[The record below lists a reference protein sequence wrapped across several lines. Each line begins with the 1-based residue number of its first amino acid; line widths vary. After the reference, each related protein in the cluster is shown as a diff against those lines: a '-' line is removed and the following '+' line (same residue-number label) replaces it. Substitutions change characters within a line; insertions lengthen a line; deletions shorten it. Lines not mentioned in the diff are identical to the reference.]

1 MIARAVQIV
10 SKPRSAVAALLTL
23 FTWRSAAV
31 LAMVTT
37 LVLGGAVGTHADLA
51 TLQSFFEIDGNT
63 ADNSGPGVP
72 VDWETVINASG
83 APVPTSLGGAFPAPG
98 GFLIKDP
105 NSQSQTDPTI
115 FSPAGK
121 FGDPDKRQIKAGQN
135 PAQDE
140 L

>member
-1 MIARAVQIV
+1 MIARAAQIV

-83 APVPTSLGGAFPAPG
+83 TPVPTSLGGLSTAPAPG

-121 FGDPDKRQIKAGQN
+121 FGEPDKWQIKAGQN
-135 PAQDE
+135 PA
-140 L
+140 